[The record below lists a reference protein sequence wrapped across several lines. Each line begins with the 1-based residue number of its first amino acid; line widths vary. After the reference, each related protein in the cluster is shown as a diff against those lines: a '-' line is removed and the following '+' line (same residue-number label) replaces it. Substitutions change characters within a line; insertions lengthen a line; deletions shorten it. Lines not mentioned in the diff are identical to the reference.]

1 MIGANTLQ
9 EFVVARQAEFA
20 GATGDL
26 SRLLTDI
33 GTAAKMV
40 NRHINRAG
48 LSGILGAH
56 TPDGNG
62 STNVQGEAQQKLDV
76 YADNTFHRVLRS
88 CLKVGGIVSEEQP
101 GILHVDHRG
110 RGQGKGYGKYVV
122 CIDPLDGSSNIDVN
136 ISVGTIF
143 GIHRRRTPLTE
154 PAAIEDFLE
163 PAKDLVAAGYVL
175 YGSSTMMV
183 YSTGCGVNGF
193 TYDPSIGEFFLSHPD
208 MKFPE
213 QARVYSMN
221 ESYLDEAVAGVKP
234 FIKECRTRG
243 LTARYTGALVAD
255 FHRNLINGGI
265 YLYPGTEEKPGG
277 KLRMLYEAQPLAFLA
292 HQAGGSTRCHHHNLL
307 YRTPTSLHERTPLF
321 TGNTEEVDRLV
332 RSMEAA
338 VENIPS

>member
-56 TPDGNG
+56 KSNGNG

-76 YADNTFHRVLRS
+76 YADDTFTRVLRS
-88 CLKVGGIVSEEQP
+88 CLKVGGVVSEEQP
-101 GILHVDHRG
+101 GIIHVDHSQRG
-110 RGQGKGYGKYVV
+110 EGKGYGKYVV

-143 GIHRRRTPLTE
+143 GIHRRRSPLTG
-154 PAAIEDFLE
+154 PATAEDFLQ

-175 YGSSTMMV
+175 YGSSTMLV
-183 YSTGCGVNGF
+183 YSTGCGVHGF

-208 MKFPE
+208 MKFPKE
-213 QARVYSMN
+213 IKVYSIN
-221 ESYLDEAVAGVKP
+221 DAYINRAIPGVKDY
-234 FIKECRTRG
+234 IKACRAEG

-255 FHRNLINGGI
+255 FHRNLIQGGV
-265 YLYPGTEEKPGG
+265 YLYPGTVAKPGG

-292 HQAGGSTRCHHHNLL
+292 DQAGGVTRCHHHDLL
-307 YRTPTSLHERTPLF
+307 HVQPMALHQRTPLF
-321 TGNTEEVDRLV
+321 TGHAGAMVKLQKALEQ
-332 RSMEAA
+332 AA
-338 VENIPS
+338 ERQPV

>member
-9 EFVVARQAEFA
+9 EFVVARQTEFA

-110 RGQGKGYGKYVV
+110 RGQGKGYG
-122 CIDPLDGSSNIDVN
+122 
-136 ISVGTIF
+136 
-143 GIHRRRTPLTE
+143 
-154 PAAIEDFLE
+154 
-163 PAKDLVAAGYVL
+163 
-175 YGSSTMMV
+175 
-183 YSTGCGVNGF
+183 
-193 TYDPSIGEFFLSHPD
+193 
-208 MKFPE
+208 
-213 QARVYSMN
+213 
-221 ESYLDEAVAGVKP
+221 
-234 FIKECRTRG
+234 
-243 LTARYTGALVAD
+243 
-255 FHRNLINGGI
+255 
-265 YLYPGTEEKPGG
+265 
-277 KLRMLYEAQPLAFLA
+277 
-292 HQAGGSTRCHHHNLL
+292 
-307 YRTPTSLHERTPLF
+307 
-321 TGNTEEVDRLV
+321 
-332 RSMEAA
+332 
-338 VENIPS
+338 